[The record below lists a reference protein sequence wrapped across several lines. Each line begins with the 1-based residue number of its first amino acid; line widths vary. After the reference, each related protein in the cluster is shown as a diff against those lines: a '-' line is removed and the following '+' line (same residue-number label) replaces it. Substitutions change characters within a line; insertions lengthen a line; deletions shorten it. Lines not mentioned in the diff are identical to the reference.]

1 MSQSS
6 ANPTF
11 SSRVAY
17 KERRT
22 AVEWL
27 QKAFG
32 FKPTLLA
39 TDPAGEVVYGEMR
52 YGNGLI
58 YIGSEWDM
66 IKAPGSVGGVNTQTI
81 SVQVETGL
89 HEHCERARA
98 AGGKIIQEPQDQF
111 HGDRTYRV
119 GGPQG
124 HIWAFTQKL
133 REVTAE
139 ELEAAIP
146 GMKVWKA

>member
-1 MSQSS
+1 MSKSG

-11 SSRVAY
+11 SSRIAY
-17 KERRT
+17 KDRR
-22 AVEWL
+22 AAIEWL
-27 QKAFG
+27 EKAFG

-39 TDPAGEVVYGEMR
+39 TDRAGNVVYAEMR

-58 YIGSEWDM
+58 YIGSEWDF
-66 IKAPGSVGGVNTQTI
+66 IKAPDSIGGANTQTI
-81 SVQVETGL
+81 SVQLESGL
-89 HEHCERARA
+89 DEHCEHAHA
-98 AGGKIIQEPQDQF
+98 AGGTIIQDPQDQF

-119 GGPQG
+119 VDPQG
-124 HIWAFTQKL
+124 IWAFTQKL
-133 REVTAE
+133 REVTTE